1 MSRVFIE
8 PIPSEE
14 ELLQT
19 ATAEEIA
26 IVEQFGSAHRRR
38 EVLAWRAIVRR
49 ELGGDCKIGYD
60 EWGAPEVS
68 LPEIYISVS
77 HSREVVAVIIG
88 SEPCAIDI
96 EECER
101 NFGVVAERFTTAQER
116 TLSNEEDWL
125 AKLWCAKEALY
136 KYYRKGGVEISED
149 IKILGYNA
157 DSTSLQASVLGTL
170 LEVKVERQGKYI
182 VAIID

>member
-19 ATAEEIA
+19 ATAEDIA
-26 IVEQFGSAHRRR
+26 IVELFGSAHRRR

-88 SEPCAIDI
+88 SDPCAIDI
-96 EECER
+96 EECGR
-101 NFGVVAERFTTAQER
+101 NFGVVAERFATAQER

-136 KYYRKGGVEISED
+136 KYYRKGGVEIRED

-157 DSTSLQASVLGTL
+157 DSTSLQASVFGTL
-170 LEVKVERQGKYI
+170 LEVKVERQGNYI

>member
-19 ATAEEIA
+19 AAAEDIA

-88 SEPCAIDI
+88 SKPCAIDI
-96 EECER
+96 EECGR
-101 NFGVVAERFTTAQER
+101 NFNGVAERFATAEER
-116 TLSNEEDWL
+116 ALSNEEDWL

-136 KYYRKGGVEISED
+136 KYYRKGEVEIRED